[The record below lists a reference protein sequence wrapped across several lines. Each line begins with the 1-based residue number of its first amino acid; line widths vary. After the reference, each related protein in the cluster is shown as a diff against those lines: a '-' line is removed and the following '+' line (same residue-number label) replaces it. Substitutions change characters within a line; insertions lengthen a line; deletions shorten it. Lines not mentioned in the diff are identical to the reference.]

1 MLRLTS
7 CIPPGVPGNHW
18 DGFHRDVLRRF
29 QTVSDES
36 PADAGLGAEAFQGCV
51 CCTGVSRFHTRACL
65 TESTQHSA
73 PRETSRSPDGRLT
86 CRRAG
91 GKELGGGGGGKCWGH
106 LHSLVLL
113 FQHLYHRERD
123 RELYKGAGNLHFPGS
138 LFLSPQG
145 RVVGSPSRHRLLTPT
160 PAAVSG
166 PGFSSEHR
174 ITDHKPTAVP
184 GNV

>member
-91 GKELGGGGGGKCWGH
+91 GKELGGGGGGNAGVISTH
-106 LHSLVLL
+106 LSCC
-113 FQHLYHRERD
+113 FSICITGSETGNFTKGQGISISQARCFSPPKER
-123 RELYKGAGNLHFPGS
+123 LWAPHPG
-138 LFLSPQG
+138 
-145 RVVGSPSRHRLLTPT
+145 T
-160 PAAVSG
+160 
-166 PGFSSEHR
+166 GF
-174 ITDHKPTAVP
+174 
-184 GNV
+184 

>member
-91 GKELGGGGGGKCWGH
+91 GKELGGEMLGSSPLTCPAVSASVSQGARQGTLQRGRESPFPR
-106 LHSLVLL
+106 LAVSLPPRKGCGLPIPAQASDSHPRRCLWARLL
-113 FQHLYHRERD
+113 FRASDY
-123 RELYKGAGNLHFPGS
+123 
-138 LFLSPQG
+138 
-145 RVVGSPSRHRLLTPT
+145 
-160 PAAVSG
+160 
-166 PGFSSEHR
+166 
-174 ITDHKPTAVP
+174 
-184 GNV
+184 